1 MTDSETENTGSEN
14 TDEPNETPPRDVV
27 NQAFAALG
35 MFWGRFQ
42 EDRCLRVAASLSYT
56 SLLALVPFIAITFA
70 MLAAFPVFEGMRE
83 QVQSFVFENF
93 VPEAGHVAGKYLDT
107 FLDNAGKMTAVGI
120 IGLAVTAIMLLGT
133 IEGAFNIIF
142 RVRRPR
148 RLVPRLLV
156 FWAIVTLGPL
166 LLGASLSLSTYFY
179 AASEWVGADMFQG
192 VGGWLTK
199 TLPTVMVMAGLT
211 VFYLVIPN
219 RPVRFVHALIGG
231 VIGGLL
237 FSFLRSGFGAFMSV
251 STTYQTLYGAMAIVP
266 VFLIWM
272 YLTWSVVLLGGVI
285 TAVLGERFNFVLGQG
300 AGLKV
305 RRIELAVTLLKVL
318 HERAKRGGAM
328 PFAEL
333 VREANADSGA
343 VEMILEELFKAGFVE
358 SNEDS
363 AWVMARDPSSA
374 TLYDVYQALG
384 HTQDTE
390 NIDHEVERFTEIV
403 VAAETAR
410 RDVLSK
416 TLAYVLEKPTAASD
430 DKVRSIK
437 P

>member
-1 MTDSETENTGSEN
+1 LTDAEVENTEAEK
-14 TDEPNETPPRDVV
+14 TDEPVGAPPRDIV
-27 NQAFAALG
+27 NQAIAALS
-35 MFWGRFQ
+35 MFWVRFQ

-93 VPEAGHVAGKYLDT
+93 VPEAGQVAGEYLDT
-107 FLDNAGKMTAVGI
+107 FLANAGKMTAVGI

-148 RLVPRLLV
+148 RIVPRLLV

-179 AASEWVGADMFQG
+179 AASEWVGTDMFQG
-192 VGGWLTK
+192 FGGWLTK

-219 RPVRFVHALIGG
+219 RPVRFIHALAGG

-237 FSFLRSGFGAFMSV
+237 FSFLRGGFGAFMSV

-285 TAVLGERFNFVLGQG
+285 AAVLGERLNFVLGQG
-300 AGLKV
+300 SGMKV

-318 HERAKRGGAM
+318 YERSKRGGAM
-328 PFAEL
+328 PFADL
-333 VREANADSGA
+333 VRGAGADSGA

-358 SNEDS
+358 SNDDS

-374 TLYDVYQALG
+374 SLYDVYQALG

-390 NIDHEVERFTEIV
+390 SIDHEVERFAEIV
-403 VAAETAR
+403 VAAEAAR
-410 RDVLSK
+410 REVLSK
-416 TLAYVLEKPTAASD
+416 PLSYVLEKTGTAPGD
-430 DKVRSIK
+430 NIRSIT